1 MEQNNDKNS
10 KLASADYDR
19 VLMRLTNSLE
29 NSEAR
34 SWDLL
39 QERISE
45 AVELEMAAEEMT
57 RDEMDLLKVYLQ
69 RDLKRLGYYAHETGA
84 GIAAWL
90 HFDLD
95 ALEHTLAAQLKLI
108 ADKTRVEQE
117 ALRECLDHDEDQYLA
132 GELAAVG
139 TLECLNCGHDFS
151 LTRTEKLAPCSEC
164 EAGYFK
170 RVSQPWS

>member
-57 RDEMDLLKVYLQ
+57 RDEMDLLKAYLQ

-90 HFDLD
+90 RFDLD
-95 ALEHTLAAQLKLI
+95 ALEHTLASQLKLI

-117 ALRECLDHDEDQYLA
+117 SLRECLDHAEDQYLA
-132 GELAAVG
+132 GELATAG
-139 TLECLNCGHDFS
+139 TLECLNCGHSFS
-151 LTRTEKLAPCSEC
+151 LIRTEKLVPCAEC
-164 EAGYFK
+164 DKGYFK
-170 RVSQPWS
+170 RISQPWS